1 MRRYSVRERFF
12 KSDNLGERQTREGN
26 DSKLFRCIEDCF
38 FILSSAVSE
47 SQASELK
54 FPLKQKISGLQIRSE
69 SGLNDGDGQ
78 TTEGDSSDEDDEEY
92 HTASPAVMCLKV
104 GKEKINK
111 MYEQ

>member
-1 MRRYSVRERFF
+1 MFVR
-12 KSDNLGERQTREGN
+12 
-26 DSKLFRCIEDCF
+26 
-38 FILSSAVSE
+38 
-47 SQASELK
+47 
-54 FPLKQKISGLQIRSE
+54 ISGNINIRDINICSG
-69 SGLNDGDGQ
+69 SGLKDGHGQ